1 MRPLAEDE
9 FAVRFRERDLEGW
22 FTTEVTVR
30 EGSLDLLFLDGKL
43 DRVLSPGKYTLSNFW
58 QTVLR
63 RGPKKEVV
71 RVRSGEVAL
80 SFTLPD
86 LLTADPLL
94 LNLECDLVL
103 QLQRGEEQLLYTNL
117 MQEKERLTLLDL
129 RALIFQP
136 LRDTASTW
144 FAQWTLEHLI
154 ATPSLADLALTAEE
168 AVRQGLL
175 GKGLRVIRVAPA
187 NPSCAAW
194 DDKTRSLAQGLHD
207 AWQAEGE
214 LERRKRWD
222 EVKQATD
229 LQAIEE
235 ETARLATF
243 QKRADLWQR
252 LGQAFNTAEMSRIRG
267 EGELEE
273 FIRQADRDKLLKAD
287 DFDRFKRT
295 LRENQ
300 EDEAKAR
307 AHLVRAA
314 ELERDYEHK
323 VLELRKRRD
332 LTTTEVEFQQGLER
346 LRLQGQQGLE
356 RQRLDF
362 QVERERK
369 AAESRRAAQDVE
381 EAARRVGE
389 LEDART
395 QAQVQGLQREGHR
408 PDEELQLALREREL
422 AIQRAD
428 QAERQRLELERLQ
441 GEQERQTGRD
451 RAQLDNRLR
460 ELDQLHQQDMQ
471 RLTQVDQ
478 MSIHALIA
486 VSDTSKAPVLG
497 ELAELEIKKGM
508 SYEQLLALAA
518 EKNPQVLSYLD
529 RAQTAKAVSE
539 EEKRLYERIIGEQKD
554 YTSKMGQFW
563 RDSQEMQLRM
573 HDKSLDTIADI
584 ARTLGRPQS
593 VPPDRA
599 AGASPGRPANAC
611 PHCHSALPRD
621 AHFCPNCGGTLNRA
635 NDRVD
640 SAIELFKQGELSLG
654 QAAALAGY
662 SKRAFIELLGKLG
675 IPVVDYPEEELRRDI
690 ENA

>member
-22 FTTEVTVR
+22 FTSEVTVR
-30 EGSLDLLFLDGKL
+30 EGSLDLLFLDGRL

-71 RVRSGEVAL
+71 RVRSGEVPL

-94 LNLECDLVL
+94 LSLECSAVL
-103 QLQRGEEQLLYTNL
+103 QLQRGAEQLLYTNL

-129 RALIFQP
+129 RALVFPP
-136 LRDTASTW
+136 LRDAASTW
-144 FAQWTLEHLI
+144 FGQWTLEHLV

-175 GKGLRVIRVAPA
+175 GKGLRVLRVAPA

-194 DDKTRSLAQGLHD
+194 DEKTRRLAQGLHD
-207 AWQAEGE
+207 MWQAEGE
-214 LERRKRWD
+214 LERRKRWA
-222 EVKQATD
+222 EVQQATD

-235 ETARLATF
+235 ETANLATF

-252 LGQAFNTAEMSRIRG
+252 LSQAFNTAEMSRIRG
-267 EGELEE
+267 EGELED
-273 FIRQADRDKLLKAD
+273 FIRQADRDKLLKED
-287 DFDRFKRT
+287 DFERFKGA

-300 EDEAKAR
+300 QDEAKVR
-307 AHLVRAA
+307 AHLVRTA
-314 ELERDYEHK
+314 ELEREYEYK
-323 VLELRKRRD
+323 LLELHKRRD
-332 LTTTEVEFQQGLER
+332 LTTTEIEFQQGLER

-369 AAESRRAAQDVE
+369 EAERRRAAQDVE

-395 QAQVQGLQREGHR
+395 QAQVQGLQREAHR
-408 PDEELQLALREREL
+408 LDEELALALREREM

-441 GEQERQTGRD
+441 GEQERQASRE

-460 ELDQLHQQDMQ
+460 ELGEKHQQEME
-471 RLTQVDQ
+471 RMTQLGQ

-486 VSDTSKAPVLG
+486 VSDTSKAPL
-497 ELAELEIKKGM
+497 LADLAALEMKKGM

-529 RAQTAKAVSE
+529 KAQTAKAVSE

-563 RDSQEMQLRM
+563 RDSQEMLLRV

-584 ARTLGRPQS
+584 ARTLGRPQPT
-593 VPPDRA
+593 PPDRGA
-599 AGASPGRPANAC
+599 SASPGRPANAC
-611 PHCHSALPRD
+611 PHCHSPQPRD
-621 AHFCPNCGGTLNRA
+621 AHYCPNCGG
-635 NDRVD
+635 
-640 SAIELFKQGELSLG
+640 SL
-654 QAAALAGY
+654 
-662 SKRAFIELLGKLG
+662 
-675 IPVVDYPEEELRRDI
+675 PRRP
-690 ENA
+690 A

>member
-22 FTTEVTVR
+22 FTREVTVR
-30 EGSLDLLFLDGKL
+30 EGTVDLLFLDGRL
-43 DRVLSPGKYTLSNFW
+43 DQVLSPGKYTLSSLW

-71 RVRSGEVAL
+71 RVRSGEVPL

-94 LNLECDLVL
+94 LDLECSAVL
-103 QLQRGEEQLLYTNL
+103 QLQRGAEQLLYTNL
-117 MQEKERLTLLDL
+117 IQEKELLTLLDL
-129 RALIFQP
+129 RALVFQP
-136 LRDTASTW
+136 LRDAASTW
-144 FAQWTLEHLI
+144 FGQWTLERLV
-154 ATPSLADLALTAEE
+154 ATPNLGDLALTAEE
-168 AVRQGLL
+168 AVRQGLQ
-175 GKGLRVIRVAPA
+175 GKGLRLLRVVPS

-214 LERRKRWD
+214 MERRKRWA

-229 LQAIEE
+229 LQAIQE
-235 ETARLATF
+235 ETANLATF
-243 QKRADLWQR
+243 QKRADLWDR
-252 LGQAFNTAEMSRIRG
+252 LRLAFNTAEMSRIRG

-295 LRENQ
+295 LREHG

-307 AHLVRAA
+307 AHLIRTA
-314 ELERDYEHK
+314 ELERDYEYK

-369 AAESRRAAQDVE
+369 AAESRLAAKAAED
-381 EAARRVGE
+381 AARRADE

-395 QAQVQGLQREGHR
+395 QAQVTGLEREAR
-408 PDEELQLALREREL
+408 RLDEELRLAVEERQR
-422 AIQRAD
+422 ASQRAD
-428 QAERQRLELERLQ
+428 QAEGQRLELERLQ
-441 GEQERQTGRD
+441 GQQEQQTSRE

-460 ELDQLHQQDMQ
+460 ELGERHQQELERM
-471 RLTQVDQ
+471 TQLGQ

-486 VSDTSKAPVLG
+486 VSDPSKAPVLAD
-497 ELAELEIKKGM
+497 LAALEIKKGM
-508 SYEQLLALAA
+508 SYQQILALAA
-518 EKNPQVLSYLD
+518 ENNPQVLSYLD
-529 RAQTAKAVSE
+529 KAQTAQAVSE
-539 EEKRLYERIIGEQKD
+539 EEKRLYERIIAEQKD
-554 YTSKMGQFW
+554 YTGKMGQFW
-563 RDSQEMQLRM
+563 RDSQQMLLRV

-584 ARTLGRPQS
+584 ARTLGRPQPAS
-593 VPPDRA
+593 SDRG
-599 AGASPGRPANAC
+599 AGASPALPPNAC
-611 PHCHSALPRD
+611 PHCHSPQPRD
-621 AHFCPNCGGTLNRA
+621 AHFCPNCGG
-635 NDRVD
+635 
-640 SAIELFKQGELSLG
+640 SLPPRP
-654 QAAALAGY
+654 A
-662 SKRAFIELLGKLG
+662 
-675 IPVVDYPEEELRRDI
+675 
-690 ENA
+690 